1 MLLRRLL
8 LISVLTFL
16 LLPLFGQKVYR
27 KSLKKHRRDY
37 KKEHRE
43 NPRSPLTKKNLRHV
57 EFYNVDPN
65 WRLDCTFER
74 TADAQ
79 PFDMA
84 TYSGET
90 RPYVRYGVATCPVA
104 NGESL
109 RLEIYQN
116 LSLRNIPTYREHL
129 FLPFLDATNGDATY
143 GGGRYLDLSISDI
156 EEGEIEI
163 DFNKSYNPYCAYSDG
178 YSCPIPPTPNHL
190 TVAVAAGERLSEH
203 FKH

>member
-1 MLLRRLL
+1 MNRYVLLGVALL
-8 LISVLTFL
+8 FA
-16 LLPLFGQKVYR
+16 LPVVGQRAYVKT
-27 KSLKKHRRDY
+27 LKKHRRNY

-43 NPRSPLTKKNLRHV
+43 NPRSPLNKQNLRHV
-57 EFYNVDPN
+57 EFYRIDPN

-90 RPYVRYGVATCPVA
+90 RPYVRYGVATCSVEHAEP
-104 NGESL
+104 L

-116 LSLRNIPTYREHL
+116 LSLRNLPAYQQHL
-129 FLPFLDATNGDATY
+129 FLPYLDATNGGATY

-156 EEGEIEI
+156 QDGEIEI

-178 YSCPIPPTPNHL
+178 YSCPIPPAPNHL
-190 TVAVAAGERLSEH
+190 DVAVAAGEQLSAYFRDH
-203 FKH
+203 